1 MMLHT
6 QMFIPRYFQLKLH
19 FEAQISSGVPELRE
33 QFSHVETSSLGD
45 NSIFL
50 AVQLIEEFY
59 LGKKHYGF
67 LSYCT

>member
-6 QMFIPRYFQLKLH
+6 QMFIPLYFQLKLH
-19 FEAQISSGVPELRE
+19 IDAQIGSNVPASRKQLA
-33 QFSHVETSSLGD
+33 HLETSSLGD

-50 AVQLIEEFY
+50 VAQIIEGFY

>member
-1 MMLHT
+1 MMPYT

-19 FEAQISSGVPELRE
+19 TDAQISCGVSASRE
-33 QFSHVETSSLGD
+33 HLAHVKTSSLGD

-50 AVQLIEEFY
+50 AVHVIEEFD

-67 LSYCT
+67 LSHCT